1 MTDSATSRGDDAGTG
16 AAEDT
21 APAPA
26 TVDPEPMEDQAFQLR
41 AAPPIRALAIASAA
55 AIAGAVVI
63 ALSGH
68 PATTAVGAVVLA
80 FGVLLAGAALLLT
93 ARLRSTVTLTAD
105 GIAVARG
112 RNRARLDWGDIE
124 RVEQHDHRLVALAR
138 EGKRDLVIVVPARR
152 GATYA
157 ALVESLR
164 VRLDA
169 SRGYGTSTG

>member
-41 AAPPIRALAIASAA
+41 AAPPVRALAIASAA

-68 PATTAVGAVVLA
+68 PATTAVGAVDPGRHHSDQHLAVIGHRVRRLTEGEHVGPAGSAPRHRLHDRQRATPGSARVVLP
-80 FGVLLAGAALLLT
+80 
-93 ARLRSTVTLTAD
+93 
-105 GIAVARG
+105 
-112 RNRARLDWGDIE
+112 RARPAQPIAGP
-124 RVEQHDHRLVALAR
+124 
-138 EGKRDLVIVVPARR
+138 GPARSHS
-152 GATYA
+152 G
-157 ALVESLR
+157 LVQPP
-164 VRLDA
+164 
-169 SRGYGTSTG
+169 